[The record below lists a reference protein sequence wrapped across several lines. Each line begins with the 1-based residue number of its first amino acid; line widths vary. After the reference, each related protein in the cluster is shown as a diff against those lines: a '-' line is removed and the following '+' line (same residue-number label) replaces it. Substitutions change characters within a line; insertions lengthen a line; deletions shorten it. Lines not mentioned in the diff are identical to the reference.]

1 MTNLNKRVLGVA
13 LGGVLATAL
22 PALAQ
27 TGGNF
32 DLSWSTIDGGG
43 GQSSGGVFVVM
54 GTIGQP
60 DAGLMTGASL
70 RSVEGGFWGV
80 KFADTCYA
88 NCDNS
93 TTAPI
98 LNVNDFICFLNRFAA
113 GAAYANC
120 DNSTTPPIL
129 NVNDFVCFLNKFA
142 AGCP

>member
-1 MTNLNKRVLGVA
+1 MTRSKITPLA
-13 LGGVLATAL
+13 IGGVLLAAL
-22 PALAQ
+22 PASGQ
-27 TGGNF
+27 TGNGF

-43 GQSSGGVFVVM
+43 ASSTGGNFVLT

-60 DAGLMTGASL
+60 DAGVMTGGSL
-70 RSVEGGFWGV
+70 RSVVGGFWAV
-80 KFADTCYA
+80 TATDSCYA

-120 DNSTTPPIL
+120 DLSTTAPTL
-129 NVNDFVCFLNKFA
+129 NVNDFICFLNKFA